1 MSAPSPPPRG
11 PPGSDTPELA
21 PAQVTSLLLEQY
33 LSASSQPG
41 QQHPPHQPPPPQE
54 ITNPNN
60 DMKPSPSHTIT
71 QEKPTLSTSTSRQP
85 SSHTATAQG
94 EVLPD
99 NGALPLHNNN
109 NNNLGLKLSRTRTAA
124 QAVKRSLQI
133 RHTGESHRSGIHPF
147 HFLRIVYQSSSRA
160 SRMVNFLWPVVPV
173 AIAVRYALTPSPTA
187 NLVIFILA
195 YLAMVPCA
203 NLIGFAGQELSRKFA
218 HVWGVLVETT
228 LGSLVEIIM
237 FIVLITR
244 EQKEGG
250 IDYVQV
256 IKAAI
261 LGSVLA
267 TMLLCL
273 GLCFFAGGLRRE
285 ETGFSEAVSE
295 AGSGL
300 LLTAGFGL
308 AIPTVFHH
316 SLINS
321 GKLPEEEL
329 ISKTIE
335 ISRSMAVLLLIAY
348 LIYVF
353 FQAHTHHGI
362 YDAIFV
368 ADEARDEDRH
378 NPKYSHHSN
387 RLTLTE
393 CCLAL
398 AVSIALVTVIAITLV
413 DQIHNLVTERH
424 VSDAF
429 VGLILVPLVEKAAEH
444 LTAVDEAYD
453 NQMNFA
459 LSHVLGATLQTVM
472 FNAPLVVIVG
482 WGLGKPMGLN
492 FEVFDLAVLLLAIL
506 TVGNFLRDQKSNYLE
521 GALCVIVYVG
531 IAVAALYYP
540 NPHHGS
546 SEGVGHH

>member
-1 MSAPSPPPRG
+1 MADTPVPGGG
-11 PPGSDTPELA
+11 PPTQA
-21 PAQVTSLLLEQY
+21 TTALLEQY
-33 LSASSQPG
+33 LSASSQPL
-41 QQHPPHQPPPPQE
+41 PQE
-54 ITNPNN
+54 TSNTNNN
-60 DMKPSPSHTIT
+60 DIKSLPKPKVTLSA
-71 QEKPTLSTSTSRQP
+71 QEKPPLTPPSRQA
-85 SSHTATAQG
+85 S
-94 EVLPD
+94 EN
-99 NGALPLHNNN
+99 NGTTLPLHNNN
-109 NNNLGLKLSRTRTAA
+109 NELGLKLSRTRTAA
-124 QAVKRSLQI
+124 LAVKRSLQI
-133 RHTGESHRSGIHPF
+133 RHTGESHRSGVHPF
-147 HFLRIVYQSSSRA
+147 HFFRIIYHSSSRA
-160 SRMVNFLWPVVPV
+160 SRLVNLLWPVVPA
-173 AIAVRYALTPSPTA
+173 AIAVRYSLPPSPTA
-187 NLVIFILA
+187 NLAIFILA

-218 HVWGVLVETT
+218 HVWGVLIETT

-244 EQKEGG
+244 DEIEGG

-316 SLINS
+316 SLLNS
-321 GKLPEEEL
+321 NKLPEEEL
-329 ISKTIE
+329 IQKTIE

-348 LIYVF
+348 LIYIF

-362 YDAIFV
+362 YDAIFI

-378 NPKYSHHSN
+378 NPKYSHHTN
-387 RLTLTE
+387 RLTFTE
-393 CCLAL
+393 CLVAL
-398 AVSIALVTVIAITLV
+398 TVSITLVTIIAITLV
-413 DQIHNLVTERH
+413 DQIHNLVVERH

-492 FEVFDLAVLLLAIL
+492 FEVFDLAVLLLAVL

-540 NPHHGS
+540 NPHHGPTD
-546 SEGVGHH
+546 GGGHH